1 MVHRA
6 FRGAADGARAAV
18 TARAR
23 PPRLRASD
31 REAGNVRADR
41 GASSMEWALLTPI
54 LILVMLLVVQFAMV
68 YHARH
73 VALAAAQAGA
83 RVARTQPVGGG
94 WEGAAEE
101 KAAGDV
107 RKIGRNLLSGLEVS
121 SGETGD
127 QRWVEVSGE
136 AVRVVPFM
144 TFRVAQR
151 SQGPIECF
159 RPDVGDG
166 IACGGGAP

>member
-1 MVHRA
+1 MARRHDRGERRDRRHRH
-6 FRGAADGARAAV
+6 
-18 TARAR
+18 
-23 PPRLRASD
+23 D
-31 REAGNVRADR
+31 REARGDR
-41 GASSMEWALLTPI
+41 GASSIEWALLTPI
-54 LILVMLLVVQFAMV
+54 LILVMLAVVQFAMV

-107 RKIGRNLLSGLEVS
+107 QKIGRNLISGLRVS
-121 SGETGD
+121 SGEAGD

-144 TFRVAQR
+144 TFRVKQR

-159 RPDVGDG
+159 RPDVGEG
-166 IACGGGAP
+166 ESCEGGAP

>member
-1 MVHRA
+1 MARRDGRVP
-6 FRGAADGARAAV
+6 RG
-18 TARAR
+18 
-23 PPRLRASD
+23 
-31 REAGNVRADR
+31 DR
-41 GASSMEWALLTPI
+41 GASSLEWALLTPI
-54 LILVMLLVVQFAMV
+54 LILVMLVVVQFAMV

-73 VALAAAQAGA
+73 VALAAAQSGA

-94 WEGAAEE
+94 WEGAARE

-107 RKIGRNLLSGLEVS
+107 QKIGRDLISGLRVETGEV
-121 SGETGD
+121 GD

-144 TFRVAQR
+144 TFRVRQR

-159 RPDVGDG
+159 RPDVGEG
-166 IACGGGAP
+166 IACEGGAP

>member
-1 MVHRA
+1 MAHR
-6 FRGAADGARAAV
+6 
-18 TARAR
+18 
-23 PPRLRASD
+23 
-31 REAGNVRADR
+31 REPDDR
-41 GASSMEWALLTPI
+41 GASSIEWALLTPV
-54 LILVMLLVVQFAMV
+54 LILVMLAVVQFTMV

-73 VALAAAQAGA
+73 VALAAAQSGA

-94 WEGAAEE
+94 WEDAAER

-107 RKIGRNLLSGLEVS
+107 QKIGRDLISGLRVR
-121 SGETGD
+121 SGEVGD

-144 TFRVAQR
+144 RFPVRQR

-166 IACGGGAP
+166 VACDGGAR